1 MPDLGQFIPPGSM
14 PWMLGAAV
22 LVSVGAI
29 LLFAGLL
36 ALFSL
41 HPLRFLTRT
50 LLGLLLVSLGL
61 LEGAITLGIQG
72 YRALAREEVAARV
85 FVRPTGPQH
94 FTATFQ
100 FPDGR
105 QASYALAGD
114 EIYVDAHILKW
125 HPLINLL
132 GLQTAYELDRVEGR
146 YQNVDQE
153 RKAQRTLYS
162 IAPERPVD
170 LFGLRRRYTFLAPLL
185 DAQYGS
191 GVFVPVEQ
199 PAQLEVRVLTGGLI
213 IRQTV
218 PSAQGR

>member
-1 MPDLGQFIPPGSM
+1 
-14 PWMLGAAV
+14 MLGAAV

-72 YRALAREEVAARV
+72 YRALAREEVAARI
-85 FVRPTGPQH
+85 FVQPTGPQR
-94 FTATFQ
+94 FTANFH

-146 YQNVDQE
+146 YQTLDQE

-199 PAQLEVRVLTGGLI
+199 PAELEVRVLTSGLI
-213 IRQTV
+213 IRQSRAA
-218 PSAQGR
+218 PQSR

>member
-1 MPDLGQFIPPGSM
+1 MPDLGQFIPSGSA

-85 FVRPTGPQH
+85 FVQPTGPQR
-94 FTATFQ
+94 FTATFH

-146 YQNVDQE
+146 YQTLDQE

-191 GVFVPVEQ
+191 GVFVPVQQ

-213 IRQTV
+213 IRETAPQ
-218 PSAQGR
+218 AR

>member
-1 MPDLGQFIPPGSM
+1 
-14 PWMLGAAV
+14 MLGAAV

-36 ALFSL
+36 ALFSM
-41 HPLRFLTRT
+41 HPLRFMTRT

-72 YRALAREEVAARV
+72 YRALTHEEIAARV
-85 FVRPTGPQH
+85 FVQPTGPQR
-94 FTATFQ
+94 FTARFH

-146 YQNVDQE
+146 YQTVDQE

-162 IAPERPVD
+162 IAPARPVD
-170 LFGLRRRYTFLAPLL
+170 LFGLRRRYAFLAPLL

-191 GVFVPVEQ
+191 GVFVPVQQ
-199 PAQLEVRVLTGGLI
+199 PAQLEVRVLTSGLI
-213 IRQTV
+213 IRQTA
-218 PSAQGR
+218 SAPQGR

>member
-1 MPDLGQFIPPGSM
+1 MPDLGQFIPPGSG

-29 LLFAGLL
+29 LFFTGLV
-36 ALFSL
+36 ALMGL
-41 HPLRFLTRT
+41 HPLRFVTRA
-50 LLGLLLVSLGL
+50 LLGLLLISLGL
-61 LEGAITLGIQG
+61 LEGAITIGIQG
-72 YRALAREEVAARV
+72 YRALTYEEVAARV
-85 FVRPTGPQH
+85 SVQPTGPQR

-100 FPDGR
+100 FPGGR

-114 EIYVDAHILKW
+114 EIYIDAHILKW
-125 HPLINLL
+125 NPLLNLL
-132 GLQTAYELDRVEGR
+132 GLQTAYELDRVGGR
-146 YQNVDQE
+146 YHDLERE

-170 LFGLRRRYTFLAPLL
+170 LFGLRRRYAFLAPLV

-199 PAQLEVRVLTGGLI
+199 PAELEVRVLMSGLI
-213 IRQTV
+213 IRQSRAA
-218 PSAQGR
+218 PRGR